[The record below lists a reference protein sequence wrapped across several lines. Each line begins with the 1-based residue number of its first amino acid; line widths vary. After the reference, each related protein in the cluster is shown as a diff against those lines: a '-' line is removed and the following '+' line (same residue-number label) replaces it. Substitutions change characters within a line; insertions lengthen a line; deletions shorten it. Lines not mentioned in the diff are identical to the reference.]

1 MIDNELHLPA
11 RLFLYG
17 IAPIVEG
24 TLADCV
30 EHWKSNM
37 SQLGPTLCRVRVK
50 APRGAYWMA
59 AEDIQQLVNGAY
71 LRGVEGRQK
80 PNR

>member
-1 MIDNELHLPA
+1 MIENELDLPA

-17 IAPIVEG
+17 TAPIVDG

-30 EHWKSNM
+30 NHWKANM
-37 SQLGPTLCRVRVK
+37 SELGQALCRIRVK

-59 AEDIQQLVNGAY
+59 AEDIQDLFDNAF
-71 LRGVEGRQK
+71 R
-80 PNR
+80 